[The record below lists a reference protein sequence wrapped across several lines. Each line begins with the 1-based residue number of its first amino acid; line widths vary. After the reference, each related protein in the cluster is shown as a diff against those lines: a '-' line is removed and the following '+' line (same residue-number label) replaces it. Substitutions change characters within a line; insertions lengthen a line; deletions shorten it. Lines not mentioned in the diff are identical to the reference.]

1 MELKKTW
8 GIFMFHYSVHTHK
21 LLFIML
27 FIGRVFLQFGIYSFQ
42 ILHFSSQTLFLSHFS
57 FSWLKEERRAL

>member
-1 MELKKTW
+1 LVTLANFISLTMELKKTW

-27 FIGRVFLQFGIYSFQ
+27 FIGRVFLQFDIYSF
-42 ILHFSSQTLFLSHFS
+42 
-57 FSWLKEERRAL
+57 